1 LGPDKSNDPLP
12 AVEAT
17 SCLTMSLSMHSK
29 NHRWAA
35 VLVLA
40 AMESLVSAAHGQ
52 TGSGGASSSPSRTA
66 PRSQSRT
73 DAQPASNARP
83 QNSTARGQ
91 GAPDSAPGGQA
102 AGGTIKNLAPPAP
115 FVLTESQQKLLDQ
128 ILIKWEQQSD
138 KVKTFKCAFTRW
150 EFDPI
155 FCQKAKD
162 FLKSEGYGEI
172 KYKSPDQGRY
182 QITKLQEWDP
192 DKGVLVTVTVGLDHW
207 VCDGK
212 SIFEFDAKNKKLVE
226 RPLPPE
232 MQGKAIADG
241 PLPFIFGAKADQLK
255 RRYWMRDVTPKD
267 QIGKA
272 IWLEAHPKF
281 QQDAA
286 NFRSATVILND
297 SDCLPTGLRIFLP
310 DGKNNTDYAFASTKV
325 NDPLAIIKG
334 DFLPPITPFGWTKVV
349 EKSPDPADTPP
360 PPAGVPAQAKRP
372 ATPPKRK

>member
-1 LGPDKSNDPLP
+1 
-12 AVEAT
+12 
-17 SCLTMSLSMHSK
+17 MHSK
-29 NHRWAA
+29 NHCR
-35 VLVLA
+35 A
-40 AMESLVSAAHGQ
+40 AMLALAVMGSHVSAAPAQ
-52 TGSGGASSSPSRTA
+52 TGAGGASSSPSRTA
-66 PRSQSRT
+66 PRSQTRGEV
-73 DAQPASNARP
+73 QPASSARR
-83 QNSTARGQ
+83 Q
-91 GAPDSAPGGQA
+91 DSAPRGQVAPNSTQSGPAAAGVNRAGQA
-102 AGGTIKNLAPPAP
+102 PAGTIKNIAPKAP

-138 KVKTFKCAFTRW
+138 KVKTFKCTFTRW
-150 EFDPI
+150 EYDPI
-155 FCQKAKD
+155 FGPKEQD

-192 DKGVLVTVTVGLDHW
+192 AKGVLVAATVGLDHW

-212 SIFEFDAKNKKLVE
+212 SIFEFDSKNKKLIE

-297 SDCLPTGLRIFLP
+297 SDCLPIGLRIFLP
-310 DGKNNTDYAFASTKV
+310 DGKNNTDYSFASSKV

-334 DFLPPITPFGWTKVV
+334 DFLPPMTPLTWTKVV
-349 EKSPDPADTPP
+349 EKPSDPSDSPP
-360 PPAGVPAQAKRP
+360 PPAGMPAQAKRP
-372 ATPPKRK
+372 AAPAKRK